1 MSARVLTKHAGP
13 PKAREHDHLWLLT
26 GAEGVVQFRFGLSL
40 FESGQMDADGDHWV
54 AWDLGYHSPTQRFA
68 GQQPIAQE
76 CADVPWEGPCYY
88 DGTSLGAKEVL
99 AEWLAIGCDD
109 AVIRAHMERRYDE
122 WLCSTGDAFASPV
135 TALFYGGP
143 K

>member
-13 PKAREHDHLWLLT
+13 PKAREHDRLWSLT
-26 GAEGVVQFRFGLSL
+26 GAEGVVQFRFG
-40 FESGQMDADGDHWV
+40 QMAPDGNGWI
-54 AWDLGYHSPTQRFA
+54 AWDLGYHSPTQRFD

-122 WLCSTGDAFASPV
+122 WLCSEGNAFASPV
-135 TALFYGGP
+135 TELLHRGS

>member
-13 PKAREHDHLWLLT
+13 PKAWEHDHLWLLT

-40 FESGQMDADGDHWV
+40 SGSEHVDADGNCWI
-54 AWDLGYHSPTQRFA
+54 AWDLGYHSPTQRFD

-88 DGTSLGAKEVL
+88 DGTSLGANEVL
-99 AEWLAIGCDD
+99 AEWLASGCDD

-122 WLCSTGDAFASPV
+122 WLCSAGNAFASPV
-135 TALFYGGP
+135 TELLHRGS